1 LTENGLIHIII
12 PKEPEDADVIWHCVP
27 LELKKLILRH
37 AIDGGRSCNIIRVKK
52 VSKNRGGNYSG
63 RWVRVDTAS
72 KWTKVPI
79 PTIYGWVKEGLIK
92 KKGYFPMKI
101 FYNDLRKV
109 VAERRK

>member
-12 PKEPEDADVIWHCVP
+12 PKEPEDADVIWRCVP

-37 AIDGGRSCNIIRVKK
+37 AINGGRPCKIIR
-52 VSKNRGGNYSG
+52 VSKNRNKIYSG

-72 KWTKVPI
+72 KWTKVPM
-79 PTIYGWVKEGLIK
+79 PTIYGWIRQGLIK
-92 KKGYFPMKI
+92 KKGDFPMKI

-109 VAERRK
+109 VAERRT